1 MFRKERKTEDN
12 NETIPIQIEAR
23 NNNPKEKNK
32 WKQKLTSQ
40 RTKIK
45 KEKHWTEYQNEVAK
59 GKLTNNNDKNDND
72 VKLMKINRRNP
83 WKQIQY
89 FRK

>member
-32 WKQKLTSQ
+32 WKQKLTS
-40 RTKIK
+40 
-45 KEKHWTEYQNEVAK
+45 
-59 GKLTNNNDKNDND
+59 
-72 VKLMKINRRNP
+72 
-83 WKQIQY
+83 
-89 FRK
+89 